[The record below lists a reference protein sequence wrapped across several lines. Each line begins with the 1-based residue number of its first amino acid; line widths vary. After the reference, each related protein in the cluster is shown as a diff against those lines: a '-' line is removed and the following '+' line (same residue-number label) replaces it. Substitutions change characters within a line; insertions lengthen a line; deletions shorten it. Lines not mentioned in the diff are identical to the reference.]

1 MVNAVIIAQ
10 SAVILIILTAIILL
24 ITDAS
29 GSREQ
34 KIMSFF
40 LCGIL
45 VQNTGYLLEFIAT
58 SMETALICVKL
69 QYLGSIFVPLCYCW
83 FLYSYCYE
91 KPPKKLI
98 CLLVI
103 IDVLTLGMVLTLEF
117 HDFYYKS
124 TEWLVT
130 EGGHHYLSLE
140 YGPGYLIFIVF
151 GCVIPYSMSVLTLIK
166 AVLTKPKYS
175 AVKKYKTILV
185 LSSLPIFA
193 LAMYAMKISDIF
205 DPAPLVIGMVLSM
218 VAILIWRRKTYDFR
232 RLAADMVVESISDGV
247 IALSRHGKILYYNK
261 AAVSVFPEF
270 DNMRLGDPVDGIE
283 NFPANILA
291 EGHDNM
297 EFSLNGSYYES
308 HTEILKDQNGRNQ
321 GYVILIIDVTDIKNT
336 IEEMKAAQEKASQAN
351 MAKSEFLA
359 NMSHEIRTPMNVIIG
374 LSDII
379 MEESVGRKLYS
390 YAGDI
395 KSASQNLLGIINDIL
410 DLSKVE
416 AGKMELVT
424 SDYHVKNIVKEVVHM
439 MDIAA
444 SQRGILMKYEY
455 DETIPCRYHGDEG
468 RIKQILINLLNN
480 AVKFTKEG
488 YVKIY
493 IGGCPGDTDGE
504 ELLVFR
510 IEDTGCGIREED
522 QKKIFENFTQLDSSK
537 KRSIEGTGL
546 GLSITKHLVQLMGGS
561 IGLESVYGE
570 GSTFTVTIPQRIV
583 DGRPLSEVPDEIVS
597 DDEKVGFFTAEG
609 YKVLVVDDNRI
620 NRVIADKFLGRYSFD
635 LSEAASGPE
644 AIELVK
650 ENAYDMIFMD
660 HMMPGMDGMEAV
672 RIIRSECG
680 ENGKNPVI
688 VALTANAMEGVRERF
703 MSNGFQDFLS
713 KPINRRQL
721 NDMLMKWVPEDRRRA
736 HVCKESKGA
745 DSQDSCLDFNDIRI
759 PGIDIEA
766 ARKYQTGSADDYME
780 ILRIYR
786 MDGKRKLK
794 LIGNLFRQKDYKAY
808 EVEVH
813 ALKSAS
819 ANIGAIGLS
828 EAARRHETAAE
839 SGDESFIEDN
849 FESLISLYEDMLDNI
864 GGFLDKREKET
875 GTDTAEKT
883 GMDPRAFV
891 REMRNALE
899 LLENFRSKECA
910 AIIDRLIKSCNDADM
925 SEKLTEIRE
934 QLSLYEDTAAEELLH
949 KILDGI
955 KMEE

>member
-10 SAVILIILTAIILL
+10 AAVILIILTAIILL
-24 ITDAS
+24 ISDAS

-34 KIMSFF
+34 KMMSFF

-45 VQNTGYLLEFIAT
+45 VQNTGYLLEFLSA
-58 SMETALICVKL
+58 SMETALMCVKI

-98 CLLVI
+98 CLLVL
-103 IDVLTLGMVLTLEF
+103 IDIATLGMVLTLDF

-130 EGGHHYLSLE
+130 DGGHHYLSLK
-140 YGPGYLIFIVF
+140 YGPGYFVFIVF
-151 GCVIPYSMSVLTLIK
+151 GCVIPYSLSVLTLIK
-166 AVLTKPKYS
+166 AVVTKPKYS
-175 AVKKYKTILV
+175 AVKKYKAILV
-185 LSSLPIFA
+185 ISTLPIFA
-193 LAMYAMKISDIF
+193 LAMYALKITSIF
-205 DPAPLVIGMVLSM
+205 DPAPFVIGMVLSM
-218 VAILIWRRKTYDFR
+218 VAILIWRKKTYDFR
-232 RLAADMVVESISDGV
+232 RMAADMVVESIGDGV

-261 AAVSVFPEF
+261 AAASVFPEF
-270 DNMRLGDPVDGIE
+270 ESLRLGASVTGIDD
-283 NFPANILA
+283 FPANILA

-297 EFSLNGSYYES
+297 EFSLNGNYYES
-308 HTEILKDQNGRNQ
+308 HVETLKDPNGRSQ
-321 GYVILIIDVTDIKNT
+321 GYVILIIDVTDIKKN

-379 MEESVGRKLYS
+379 MEESAGRKLYS

-395 KSASQNLLGIINDIL
+395 KSASQNLLSIINDIL

-424 SDYHVKNIVKEVVHM
+424 ADYHVRSVVNEVVHM

-444 SQRGILMKYEY
+444 SQRGILMKCEY
-455 DETIPCRYHGDEG
+455 DETIPCRYHGDQG

-480 AVKFTKEG
+480 AVKFTREG

-493 IGGCPGDTDGE
+493 IGGHPSDADGE
-504 ELLVFR
+504 ELLVFKV
-510 IEDTGCGIREED
+510 EDTGCGIREED

-561 IGLESVYGE
+561 IGLKSVYGE

-583 DGRPLSEVPDEIVS
+583 DARPISEVPDEVVP
-597 DDEKVGFFTAEG
+597 DDEKVRFFTADG

-620 NRVIADKFLGRYSFD
+620 NRMIADKFLERYGFD
-635 LSEAASGPE
+635 LNEAASGPE
-644 AIELVK
+644 AIEMVR
-650 ENAYDMIFMD
+650 ENLYDMIFMD

-672 RIIRSECG
+672 RKIRSECG
-680 ENGKNPVI
+680 ENGRSPI
-688 VALTANAMEGVRERF
+688 IIALTANAMEGVRERF

-713 KPINRRQL
+713 KPIDRRQL
-721 NDMLMKWVPEDRRRA
+721 NDMLLKWVPEDRRKA
-736 HVCKESKGA
+736 HVHKE
-745 DSQDSCLDFNDIRI
+745 DSVKTQDGSTDFDDIRI
-759 PGIDIEA
+759 PGIDTEA
-766 ARKYQTGSADDYME
+766 ARKYQTGSVDDYLE

-786 MDGKRKLK
+786 IDGKRKIK
-794 LIGNLFRQKDYKAY
+794 LIEKLFRQKDYESY

-819 ANIGAIGLS
+819 ANIGALALS
-828 EAARRHETAAE
+828 EAARSHEKAADG
-839 SGDESFIEDN
+839 GDGGFIEEN
-849 FESLISLYEDMLDNI
+849 FESLISRYQELLDDI
-864 GGFLDKREKET
+864 GAFLDKSKEED
-875 GTDTAEKT
+875 GTDNEQAVSVDRQTLI
-883 GMDPRAFV
+883 
-891 REMRNALE
+891 RELGEALE

-910 AIIDRLIKSCNDADM
+910 AIIDRLIKSRQDADI
-925 SEKLTEIRE
+925 SDRLTEIRE
-934 QLSLYEDTAAEELLH
+934 QLSLYEDTAAEELLR
-949 KILDGI
+949 KILEDI
-955 KMEE
+955 KVEE